1 MRVLRTPDERLAGL
15 PGLSCR
21 LRHAGA
27 ADGPRPAAGH
37 PGPVVRV
44 VRIVP
49 AGRGLPAGDIPLPEV
64 RHRSKDTVIDAGHL
78 LEEDAGAAFGRPVAA
93 FVCST

>member
-15 PGLSCR
+15 PGPSCR

-27 ADGPRPAAGH
+27 AGGPRPAAGL
-37 PGPVVRV
+37 PGRV

-78 LEEDAGAAFGRPVAA
+78 LEEDADAAFGRPVAA